1 MSNDQ
6 DNGVIQQRS
15 SIMLAFFTMLYREYC
30 RARLAEMR
38 KYQLT
43 HPAVGTN

>member
-1 MSNDQ
+1 M
-6 DNGVIQQRS
+6 
-15 SIMLAFFTMLYREYC
+15 MAFFTMLYREYC

-43 HPAVGTN
+43 HPAAGTN